1 VENEKAPQKVIEKWR
16 YVLLIILCFLTYT
29 ATYVGKYSYA
39 ANINYVIDH
48 FTVSLSD
55 AGLVET
61 CLFIAY
67 GAGQILNGIFC
78 RFYNV
83 KWSIF
88 GGLALIFSLNFIIP
102 FVPFSAY
109 APLWALMGVGASFL
123 WTSLVRL
130 MSDNLPGD
138 LLDAAILVMSAPVAL
153 GTIII
158 YGVGAG
164 FASASM
170 DSYLF
175 YFAGGFVLLIALA
188 WICLLPLTKA
198 TTKPLPILKSTSE
211 TPTKGKSPWKSYL
224 FFFIVIA
231 LASVTINF
239 AKDGAQTWIPKVLK
253 DSYGYS
259 NATSN
264 LFTMILPLAG
274 VLGAFLAVFLHKK
287 LKDFIGLTLVF
298 LFLSAVALG
307 LIYFFYLQS
316 AALLIA
322 CMACLSCFMYA
333 ANNVVT
339 NMVPLYL
346 RDKFPS
352 GLLAGLIDGLCYVGS
367 AFSSFGLGAI
377 SDQGGWG
384 SVFLSLWIAVL
395 AVSGLSALYV
405 LLSHLVPP
413 REKDEKKT
421 TSDSSSPK
429 S

>member
-1 VENEKAPQKVIEKWR
+1 MENEKVTEKPIERWR
-16 YVLLIILCFLTYT
+16 YILLIVLCFLAYT

-39 ANINYVIDH
+39 ANINYIIDH
-48 FTVSLSD
+48 FTISLSD

-83 KWSIF
+83 KWSVF

-109 APLWALMGVGASFL
+109 APLWAFMGVGASFL

-138 LLDAAILVMSAPVAL
+138 LLDVAILVMSAPVAL

-164 FASASM
+164 FASASL
-170 DSYLF
+170 DGYLF
-175 YFAGGFVLLIALA
+175 YFAGGFVLLIAIL
-188 WICLLPLTKA
+188 WLVLLPLSKA
-198 TTKPLPILKSTSE
+198 KTKPLPVLKSTSE
-211 TPTKGKSPWKSYL
+211 TPVKTKSPWKSYL

-231 LASVTINF
+231 LSSVTINF

-274 VLGAFLAVFLHKK
+274 VLGAFFAVFLHKK
-287 LKDFIGLTLVF
+287 LKDFIGLTLFF
-298 LFLSAVALG
+298 LLLSAVALG

-352 GLLAGLIDGLCYVGS
+352 GLLAGLIDGLCYIGS

-395 AVSGLSALYV
+395 LVSGVAALYV
-405 LLSHLVPP
+405 LLSHLFPKKP
-413 REKDEKKT
+413 QADGKTDNQEKPVK
-421 TSDSSSPK
+421 
-429 S
+429 